1 MRIGKALVT
10 ALLLVAVGACG
21 PLGTEEPALQM
32 QEQALEV
39 QPQAG
44 EVQPKE
50 VNLAAAEAKWKAVIE
65 ERLAGVEARTE
76 ENPCSQVQLF
86 VSNFPISVCISP
98 ARWMQR

>member
-39 QPQAG
+39 QP
-44 EVQPKE
+44 KE
-50 VNLAAAEAKWKAVIE
+50 VGPYFL
-65 ERLAGVEARTE
+65 RAGNAG
-76 ENPCSQVQLF
+76 
-86 VSNFPISVCISP
+86 
-98 ARWMQR
+98 